1 MKTKISLSLLLLSAG
16 LTGFST
22 TVIVTNQ
29 SNSFSPNSVTITLG
43 DSVKFLIA
51 SAHDAREVSLT
62 TWSTNGNTAL
72 SGGFQTPFGGG
83 LVLPAQLTV
92 GTHYFVCTPH
102 ASMGMKGVITVQAC
116 TTPSTPGSI
125 NGNTTVCQAAASIY
139 NVFPVS
145 GAASYTW
152 TLPGGWTGTSTTN
165 SITATPGP
173 TGGNITVIANSN
185 CGSSA
190 AQTLAITV
198 NTPPAAPGSIS
209 GNTTICPA
217 SSNTYS
223 ISTVS
228 GAISYTWTMP
238 SGWSGVSSSN
248 SITLTSNT
256 TSGNITVKANNTCGS
271 SAAQTL
277 AVTVNTVPAAPG
289 TITGSSAVCAG
300 SSNTYI
306 ILAVSGATSYTWTMP
321 GSWTGTSATNSIVAT
336 ASSTSGNIT
345 VTADNVCGSSTAQ
358 TIAVIVNTI
367 APAMPGPIVGNTT
380 ICESSSNTY
389 SISPV
394 SGATSYTWTLPGG
407 WTGSSTTNSISAVA
421 SSTSGSITVTA
432 NNACGASPAQTLNV
446 TISGGTALPQ
456 PGPITGND
464 TICSGSSNTYS
475 ITPISG
481 ATSYTWTLPL
491 GWTGSSTTDSIT
503 VVSNSTSGNITV
515 SANNTCGSSLPQT
528 LAVLVNT
535 APTSSG
541 AIAGSTTV
549 CRGTPNTYS
558 ILAINGATSYTWTL
572 PSGWAGISVI
582 NSIITIPGVTSGNI
596 TVTATNSCG
605 SSATQTLNVT
615 VNTVDTSV
623 SRTGTTLTAN
633 ASGALYQWINCSTN
647 IPVLGQI
654 AQSYTPA
661 NDGTYAVIVE
671 KNGCIDTSSCHNIST
686 VGIVEISFAMDLTI
700 YPNPS
705 TGKFKFSI
713 INSQFMKNSTV
724 EIYNIQGKKVHQSSI
739 VLSEIDLSDQPIGT
753 YLMKI
758 NDGQKILTKKIVLQ

>member
-1 MKTKISLSLLLLSAG
+1 MKTKILLALLSLSTVI
-16 LTGFST
+16 TGFCT
-22 TVIVTNQ
+22 TVTINNA
-29 SNSFSPNSVTITLG
+29 SNSFSPNSVSIIYG

-51 SAHDAREVSLT
+51 GSHDAREVDLT

-72 SGGFQTPFGGG
+72 SGGFQTAFGGG
-83 LVLPAQLTV
+83 IVLPAQLAV
-92 GTHYFVCTPH
+92 GTHYFVCSPH
-102 ASMGMKGVITVQAC
+102 ASMGMKGIITVQAC

-125 NGNTTVCQAAASIY
+125 NGSTTVCEAVTSTY

-165 SITATPGP
+165 SIIATPGP
-173 TGGNITVIANSN
+173 TGGNISVIANSN
-185 CGSSA
+185 CGSSS
-190 AQTLAITV
+190 AQTLAVTV
-198 NTPPAAPGSIS
+198 NTPPAAPGAIS
-209 GNTTICPA
+209 GNTTVCPS

-228 GAISYTWTMP
+228 GAISYSWTMP
-238 SGWSGVSSSN
+238 SGWSGASTSN

-256 TSGNITVKANNTCGS
+256 TSGNITVTASNTCGP

-277 AVTVNTVPAAPG
+277 AVTVNTAPAVPG
-289 TITGSSAVCAG
+289 TITGSTAVCAG
-300 SSNTYI
+300 TSNTYS
-306 ILAVSGATSYTWTMP
+306 ILAVTGATSYTWTLP
-321 GSWTGTSATNSIVAT
+321 GGWTGTSATNSIVAT

-358 TIAVIVNTI
+358 ILAVIVHTT
-367 APAMPGPIVGNTT
+367 APATPGPIVGNTT
-380 ICESSSNTY
+380 ICESSSNIY

-394 SGATSYTWTLPGG
+394 SGATSYTWTLPVG
-407 WTGSSTTNSISAVA
+407 WTGTSTTNSISAVA
-421 SSTSGSITVTA
+421 SSTSGNISVTA
-432 NNACGASPAQTLNV
+432 NNACGASAVQTLNV
-446 TISGGTALPQ
+446 TISGGSALPQ

-464 TICSGSSNTYS
+464 TICSGSTNTYS

-481 ATSYTWTLPL
+481 ATSYIWTLPL
-491 GWTGSSTTDSIT
+491 GWTGSSTADSII
-503 VVSNSTSGNITV
+503 VVANSTSGNITV
-515 SANNTCGSSLPQT
+515 SANNTCGSSSPQT
-528 LAVLVNT
+528 LAVIVNT
-535 APTSSG
+535 APASSG

-558 ILAINGATSYTWTL
+558 ILAINGAASYTWTL
-572 PSGWAGISVI
+572 PSGWAGTSVI

-623 SRTGTTLTAN
+623 SRSGTTLTAN

-661 NDGTYAVIVE
+661 IDGTYAVIVE

-686 VGIVEISFAMDLTI
+686 VGIVEISSAMDLTI

-705 TGKFKFSI
+705 TGKLKLSI

-724 EIYNIQGKKVHQSSI
+724 EIYNIQGKKVYQSSI
-739 VLSEIDLSDQPIGT
+739 TLSEIDLSDQPKGT

-758 NDGQKILTKKIVLQ
+758 NEGQKILMKRIVLQ